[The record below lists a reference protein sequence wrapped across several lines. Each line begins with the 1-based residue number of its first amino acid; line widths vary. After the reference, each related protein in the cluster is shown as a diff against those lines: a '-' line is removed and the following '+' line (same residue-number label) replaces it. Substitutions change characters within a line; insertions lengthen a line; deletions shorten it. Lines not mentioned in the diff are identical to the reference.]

1 MALDLTNATYIGSV
15 KEASSSGSDSYR
27 VYVDNSDR
35 TVIFTKPSQGGIGHD
50 VVHTDPA
57 KAQQFLR
64 QLGIT
69 SQQVKSC
76 SLHPLGEA
84 AKAIDKARSFITG
97 NTLGAFGEADVEY
110 VEEELIAEAQSAVRQ
125 ACGNKDGAYATT
137 IAQIRDAAV
146 ARAAQSA
153 RLAQTK
159 PPDSEKNN

>member
-1 MALDLTNATYIGSV
+1 MSLDLTNATYIGSV
-15 KEASSSGSDSYR
+15 KEASSAGSDSLR
-27 VYVDNSDR
+27 VYVDNTDR
-35 TVIFTKPSQGGIGHD
+35 TVIFAKPSQDGISQEA
-50 VVHTDPA
+50 VYFDPA

-69 SQQVKSC
+69 RQQVKSC

-84 AKAIDKARSFITG
+84 AKALDKARSFITG
-97 NTLGAFGEADVEY
+97 HTRSTFGAADVEH
-110 VEEELIAEAQSAVRQ
+110 VEGVIEEAQSAVRQ
-125 ACGNKDGAYATT
+125 ACEKKDGAYATT
-137 IAQIRDAAV
+137 IAQIRDAAE